1 MCFTVFGPPRA
12 ERSKVRPS
20 ARARAQ
26 SKFMAAVN
34 GIKVTRKDVEP
45 GELRRSRMVTR
56 LKCKVAW
63 GRRRVLSAEGSSTWN
78 ERRRDYWMLMMVRH
92 QQGGK
97 ISVKSND
104 M

>member
-1 MCFTVFGPPRA
+1 MCLTVFGPPRA

-56 LKCKVAW
+56 LNRKVAW
-63 GRRRVLSAEGSSTWN
+63 GRRRVLTPEGFSTWN
-78 ERRRDYWMLMMVRH
+78 ERKRDWMMMLRH
-92 QQGGK
+92 QRGGK

-104 M
+104 I